1 MTGGKLTDFVA
12 SLSGESHLRVQ
23 DDLGDGFVRLRA
35 AEAQRRQAKQDI
47 RSFEDV
53 VIEML
58 RNARDAHASV
68 IFVATWKQDDVRHL
82 TMIDNG
88 DGVPEHL
95 HETVFEAFVTSKL
108 DDFHEDLWGV
118 HGRGMALY
126 SIKQNTLDARILA
139 SGRGLGSTFSV
150 TSNPRDLPER
160 RDQSSVPVIAS
171 DDTGAMI
178 LRGPHNIIRTTMEFA
193 INQRDT
199 MAIYL
204 GSPVEIA
211 ATLRDFAIKLN
222 TFCPD
227 IEQQDMRSIPYIQR
241 FAFPRTPD
249 EFCFFSSSM
258 GLEMS
263 ERSARRILD
272 GDIVPLNTVLDML
285 GQSNLEDFEEDAAS
299 SMAARTASGK
309 PRKIKFD
316 QRDLEQLTSKISAA
330 FSEIAEAYYLE
341 EDVVPS
347 IRVSSGSIKISLPI
361 EPKE

>member
-1 MTGGKLTDFVA
+1 VAEEKLTDFIA

-58 RNARDAHASV
+58 RNARDAHANV
-68 IFVATWKQDDVRHL
+68 IFVATWKQDDIRHM

-95 HETVFEAFVTSKL
+95 HETIFEAFVTSKL

-126 SIKQNTLDARILA
+126 SIKQNCLDARILA
-139 SGRGLGSTFSV
+139 SARGLGSAFSV
-150 TSNPRDLPER
+150 TSNPKELPER
-160 RDQSSVPVIAS
+160 RDQSSVPAIAA
-171 DDTGAMI
+171 DDSGSMI

-193 INQRDT
+193 INQRDS

-211 ATLRDFAIKLN
+211 AALRGFALKLN
-222 TFCPD
+222 SLCPG
-227 IEQQDMRSIPYIQR
+227 IEQQDMREIPYIQR
-241 FAFPRTPD
+241 FGFPQTPD
-249 EFCFFSSSM
+249 EFSFLASSL

-272 GDIVPLNTVLDML
+272 GEIEPVGTVLDLL
-285 GQSNLEDFEEDAAS
+285 GTKPVAEYKGGAPEPGFGPTTK
-299 SMAARTASGK
+299 AAR
-309 PRKIKFD
+309 RKIKFD
-316 QRDLEQLTSKISAA
+316 SRDLERFSSQVASA
-330 FSEIAEAYYLE
+330 FSELAEAYYLE
-341 EDVVPS
+341 DDVEPS
-347 IRVSSGSIKISLPI
+347 IRVGADGIKISLPI
-361 EPKE
+361 EPKD